1 MDSRLEVVAALQVAQ
16 VAQIQAV
23 AVAVWVFLFTQVAQ
37 VVLESS
43 FFAIRVANV
52 AQAELLHR
60 PVATPFILLHHLVRT
75 QHDRRTQTSSCYVS
89 ERLIDAL

>member
-43 FFAIRVANV
+43 FFAMRVANV
-52 AQAELLHR
+52 VLAVLLLH
-60 PVATPFILLHHLVRT
+60 PVGLPSILSHHLAHT